1 MTPHQPNTSPRAIE
15 LLAPARN
22 ADIAIEAIRHGADAV
37 YIGAEFFGARSAAG
51 NSIDDISRLVQ
62 FAHAFHARVFVTLN
76 TILYDDELDRARR
89 LVDRL
94 YAIGVDALI
103 IQDLGLLRLD
113 LPPIELH
120 ASTQCNINSPERALF
135 LQNLG
140 MSRLIL
146 PRELTL
152 DETRAIADTVDI
164 ELEAFVHGALCV
176 SYSGDCQAGAALA
189 GRSANRGCCPQICR
203 HLYTLEDEQGRALM
217 APRHLLSLRDLNR
230 TDLLAPMIEAGIS
243 SFKIEGRLK
252 DTGYVKNIVA
262 HYRRA
267 LDTIIDAN
275 PGRYRRASLGRV
287 EFNFTPDPALSF
299 NRGFTTYFST
309 ERRPQGA
316 RMACLLT
323 PKWAGVKIGTV
334 EAASG
339 TRLTCRLSQPV
350 SNGDG
355 LAFFTPQSTLEGFN
369 VNTGARPPKGVI
381 TTQRP
386 LNIPAGTPL
395 YRNFDK
401 LTADRLQRDDTAR
414 RLIDINITLRRT
426 PFGLALDATTP
437 DASLSVS
444 ATAVTPIDQARTPQ
458 ADMRRDLLCR
468 TGGTNYNVASVADL
482 LDADAFVAKSVLT
495 SLRRNLVAALDHAV
509 AATHRYGYRR
519 PESPDATAPERLTY
533 HDNVA
538 NHLARELYTSHGA
551 TEIEPALELRDSIAE
566 GTRVMTTRYC
576 LRREL
581 GACLRTPA
589 GSRLPQPLFIRSG
602 PIRLALN
609 FDCKNCEMHV
619 IK

>member
-1 MTPHQPNTSPRAIE
+1 MTPHQPNTAPRAVE

-51 NSIDDISRLVQ
+51 NSLQDIARLVSY
-62 FAHAFHARVFVTLN
+62 AHAFHARVFVTLN
-76 TILYDDELDRARR
+76 TILYDGELSRARQ
-89 LVDRL
+89 LVESL

-120 ASTQCNINSPERALF
+120 ASTQCNINSPSRARF
-135 LQNLG
+135 LQQLG
-140 MSRLIL
+140 ISRLIL

-152 DETRAIADTVDI
+152 DETRAIANAVDI

-203 HLYTLEDEQGRALM
+203 HLYTLEDEQGKPLM
-217 APRHLLSLRDLNR
+217 EPRHLLSLRDLNR
-230 TDLLAPMIEAGIS
+230 TSMLSQMLQARIT

-252 DTGYVKNIVA
+252 DAAYVKNIVG

-267 LDTIIDAN
+267 LDAIIDAN
-275 PGRYRRASLGRV
+275 PTLYRRASLGRV
-287 EFNFTPDPALSF
+287 ELNFTPDPQLSF
-299 NRGFTTYFST
+299 NRGFTTYFT
-309 ERRPQGA
+309 NERRPQAA
-316 RMACLLT
+316 RMASLLT
-323 PKWAGVKIGTV
+323 PKWAGVKVGTV
-334 EAASG
+334 ESVAG
-339 TRLTCRLSQPV
+339 TRITCRLSQPV
-350 SNGDG
+350 NNGDG
-355 LAFFTPQSTLEGFN
+355 LTFFTPQHTLEGFN
-369 VNTGARPPKGVI
+369 VNTGAHPPKGVI

-386 LNIPAGTPL
+386 LHIQPGTPL

-401 LTADRLQRDDTAR
+401 LAAERLQRPDTAS
-414 RLIDINITLRRT
+414 RLIDVTLTLRRT
-426 PFGLALDATTP
+426 PSGLALDASSADGSICASAAIETTV
-437 DASLSVS
+437 DK
-444 ATAVTPIDQARTPQ
+444 ARTPQ
-458 ADMRRDLLCR
+458 AAMRRELLSR
-468 TGGTNYNVASVADL
+468 TGGTNY
-482 LDADAFVAKSVLT
+482 
-495 SLRRNLVAALDHAV
+495 RVAALTDLLGEDDFIAKSALTALRRRLVEALDHTIAS
-509 AATHRYGYRR
+509 THRYGYRR
-519 PESPDATAPERLTY
+519 PESPDAEAPELLTY

-538 NHLARELYTSHGA
+538 NHLAGQLYTAHG
-551 TEIEPALELRDSIAE
+551 TRQIEPALELRESVAP
-566 GTRVMTTRYC
+566 GTRIMTTRYC

-581 GACLRTPA
+581 GACLRTSQ
-589 GSRLPQPLFIRSG
+589 GSNLPPRLFIRSG